1 MAQLAREGATMIVV
15 THEMAGVK
23 AAADAVHFMGSGN
36 FIEIGPP
43 SQVLDPPSDPRTRQ
57 FLERFLSSP
66 NRVPR
71 Q

>member
-15 THEMAGVK
+15 THEASVK
-23 AAADAVHFMGSGN
+23 EAEDAVHFMGSGN

-43 SQVLDPPSDPRTRQ
+43 SQVLHRPSDPRTRQ
-57 FLERFLSSP
+57 FLERFPSSP